1 MNLFEAIDARQSV
14 RVYLPREIEEDALR
28 KIFDAINRAPSV
40 GNLQAYRVWVVRDS
54 ATKQKLAKAALGQD
68 FMAGAP
74 LVLVFCAEPARAG
87 RYGARGTE
95 LYCIQDATVA
105 VAYAQLAATALGL
118 ATCWIGAF
126 NETEVARILK
136 LAAGLRPI
144 AMLPVGYGAETPPR
158 TPRRP
163 LSEMIVE
170 HV

>member
-1 MNLFEAIDARQSV
+1 MNLFEAIDARQSI
-14 RVYLPREIEEDALR
+14 RAYLPREIGEDTLR
-28 KIFDAINRAPSV
+28 KIFDAINRAPSA

-54 ATKQKLAKAALGQD
+54 ATKQQLAKAALGQD

-74 LVLVFCAEPARAG
+74 VVLVFCAERARAG
-87 RYGARGTE
+87 RYGARGAE

-136 LAAGLRPI
+136 LPAGLRPI
-144 AMLPVGYGAETPPR
+144 AMLPIGYGAETPPR

-170 HV
+170 HA